1 MCDVL
6 GELMGIYETLL
17 ESFDDKDNG
26 INNSSIYLDTIMFE
40 AANKV
45 AEPHTECISNFKTTI
60 SKLYEQIDFLKEEL
74 KEKNLLI
81 KSLIFFNANEC
92 KKINRSIVDDQFV
105 SSVEVNESNYINDTF
120 LEENNETPLSI
131 IYDGSFED
139 NNETILNSTVI
150 DAPYPTEQTSIDGN
164 NSEINADMVN
174 DASILSDSNN
184 NTKLDE
190 KYEWQKSSSGF
201 ARKMFEKMGYKG
213 RGLGKSEDGI
223 TEPISITKLAKFT
236 DSPHKEI
243 RKRKMI
249 YIASGSMLNQIDETR
264 LSKHFDVKVR
274 CHGGCTIKCMYT
286 HLPDMFKL
294 KPEYVILH
302 IGSNDCPN
310 KTSDE
315 IIRELNNLIAYI
327 QRTLPSSKIT
337 YSLPTVR
344 TDCSKAEAIRKNFN
358 VKMKRSNNDLLEN
371 SNIQV
376 EHLGKKGLHFND
388 HGVKLMARNIISL
401 IKRF

>member
-1 MCDVL
+1 MGDVL

-17 ESFDDKDNG
+17 ESFDEKHNAV
-26 INNSSIYLDTIMFE
+26 NNSSAYLDTIMFE

-45 AEPHTECISNFKTTI
+45 DVPHTECIENFKTTI
-60 SKLYEQIDFLKEEL
+60 SKLYEQIDFLQDEL

-81 KSLIFFNANEC
+81 KSLIFINANEGT
-92 KKINRSIVDDQFV
+92 KINRSIVDDQYV
-105 SSVEVNESNYINDTF
+105 SSVEINNESKYIDDTF
-120 LEENNETPLSI
+120 LDEHNETPRSF

-139 NNETILNSTVI
+139 NNDTILNSTVI
-150 DAPYPTEQTSIDGN
+150 DTYPTELTSKNGN
-164 NSEINADMVN
+164 NKEMNADIVN
-174 DASILSDSNN
+174 DASISSDTNS

-190 KYEWQKSSSGF
+190 RYEWQKSSSGF
-201 ARKMFEKMGYKG
+201 ARKMFAKMGYKG

-223 TEPISITKLAKFT
+223 MEPVSINKLNKFT
-236 DSPHKEI
+236 ESPNKDV

-264 LSKHFDVKVR
+264 LSRHFDVKVR

-294 KPEYVILH
+294 KPDYVILH

-315 IIRELNNLIAYI
+315 IISELNSLIAYI
-327 QRTLPSSKIT
+327 KRTLPLSNIT

-358 VKMKRSNNDLLEN
+358 VKMKRTKYTLLEN

-401 IKRF
+401 IKRW

>member
-1 MCDVL
+1 MGDVL

-45 AEPHTECISNFKTTI
+45 AEPHTECINNFKTTI
-60 SKLYEQIDFLKEEL
+60 SKLCEQIDFLKEEL

-327 QRTLPSSKIT
+327 KRTLPSSKIT

-371 SNIQV
+371 SNIQI
-376 EHLGKKGLHFND
+376 EHLGRKGLHFND